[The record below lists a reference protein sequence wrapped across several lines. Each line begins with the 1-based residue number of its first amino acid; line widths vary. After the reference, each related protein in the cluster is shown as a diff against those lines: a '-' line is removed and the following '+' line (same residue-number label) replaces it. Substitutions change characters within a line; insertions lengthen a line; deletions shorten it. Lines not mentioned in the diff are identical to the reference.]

1 MFQICCN
8 KKYIKKIQEKKRKYL
23 LSLDHIFSDTKIIE
37 SDEHTIEDNTT
48 ENSIEIEIE
57 NKNNCCCFSMYKL
70 YIWKVEKNQ
79 NK

>member
-37 SDEHTIEDNTT
+37 SDEDTIEDNTT
-48 ENSIEIEIE
+48 ENSIENK
-57 NKNNCCCFSMYKL
+57 NKNNYCCFSMYKL
-70 YIWKVEKNQ
+70 YIWKDKM
-79 NK
+79 K